1 MIFKKDRVKISEIN
15 LIIYNMI
22 IILITLS
29 QTILITKFLSQK
41 DYGIY
46 GFYISL
52 SQYIF
57 VLANW
62 GFSSWGVNKISK
74 NIHYKAEIFKNIIYS
89 RLVSGAVAFILVSF
103 YFYFFLKSYSFIVY
117 FGYLLYYLSI
127 VFSTEILY
135 ISDNKIKDFI
145 IINFKAK
152 IFYTFFL
159 ITFIFLFNA
168 NASVLFFLFAI
179 QNIAISIY
187 TFYTYKSIINSNY
200 VFKIK
205 NILST
210 LKYSFSNSL
219 LVFMSFLFAS
229 GPVILSGMLMNKD
242 KFSVV
247 YASVAIIK
255 MIQATYNPMIQ
266 KILPKLNHAHSDEN
280 KIVLIKSDVLISISY
295 AILTTILIWIF
306 APLIVRVVF
315 SYKYIGL
322 VQAIRIYSISILP
335 GLLNTLIISQ
345 LFVYYDMIK
354 HSYLIVIFSSILVY
368 LLLIYNL
375 NELSWSRVIISMIIG
390 EFFQLSLL
398 CFIFFIKNKMAIKK
412 VSFLTF

>member
-1 MIFKKDRVKISEIN
+1 
-15 LIIYNMI
+15 MI

-62 GFSSWGVNKISK
+62 GFSSWGVNKISR
-74 NIHYKAEIFKNIIYS
+74 NTLNKAEIFKNIVYS
-89 RLVSGAVAFILVSF
+89 RLLSGGVAFFLVSF
-103 YFYFFLKSYSFIVY
+103 YFYFLLKSYSIIVY

-152 IFYTFFL
+152 IYYTLFL
-159 ITFIFLFNA
+159 IAIIFLFNA
-168 NASVLFFLFAI
+168 NANLLFFLFAI

-187 TFYTYKSIINSNY
+187 AFYYYKSIIYSDY
-200 VFKIK
+200 LFKIK

-210 LKYSFSNSL
+210 LKYSSSNSL
-219 LVFMSFLFAS
+219 LVFVSFLFAS
-229 GPVILSGMLMNKD
+229 GPVILSGMFMNKD

-247 YASVAIIK
+247 YASIAIIK

-266 KILPKLNHAHSDEN
+266 KILPKLNHANSEEN
-280 KIVLIKSDVLISISY
+280 KILLIKTDVLISISY

-375 NELSWSRVIISMIIG
+375 NELSWSRVIISMIVG

-398 CFIFFIKNKMAIKK
+398 CLIFFIKNKMAIKK
-412 VSFLTF
+412 VSFFTF